1 MQENAICFIS
11 KCIVYHLFLHQTAG
25 YTETLCVCCDVAQLE
40 QTRWDKFA
48 LFWCKSAPFE
58 RVPSHNSFH
67 SSPENL
73 EWHHLLTKSCQHFF
87 LNFFLFLH
95 WAAPD
100 NPCDLPLKSCRR
112 GWVRSSGSQYRP
124 CFCSQSPGA
133 NPKFLTYDCKDF
145 VIASSCS
152 CWNLK

>member
-40 QTRWDKFA
+40 QTRWEKFA

-87 LNFFLFLH
+87 FYFFYFCIEQHLTILVTSH
-95 WAAPD
+95 WNHVAEAESEALAHNIGHVFVH
-100 NPCDLPLKSCRR
+100 NPQELIPNSWRMTVKIL
-112 GWVRSSGSQYRP
+112 
-124 CFCSQSPGA
+124 
-133 NPKFLTYDCKDF
+133 
-145 VIASSCS
+145 
-152 CWNLK
+152 